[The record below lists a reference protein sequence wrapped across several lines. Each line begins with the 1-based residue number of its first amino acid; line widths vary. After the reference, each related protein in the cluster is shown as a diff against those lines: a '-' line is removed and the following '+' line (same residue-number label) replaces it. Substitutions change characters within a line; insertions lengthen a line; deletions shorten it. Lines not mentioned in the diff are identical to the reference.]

1 MYFAI
6 IDDSSVDGQSLN
18 AFLQELGY
26 QNNDVY
32 ERPETAL
39 SKIEEGTYSIVFV
52 DIVMPDQDGYKFL
65 RNLRINPKTAEQY
78 IVLHSSKSTPL
89 EMKYGIERAGA
100 NDYLAKP
107 ITKETLIAV
116 IERYLA
122 GKSD

>member
-6 IDDSSVDGQSLN
+6 IDDSSVDSQNLSVH
-18 AFLQELGY
+18 LQELGH
-26 QNNDVY
+26 QDNDVY
-32 ERPETAL
+32 DRPETAL
-39 SKIEEGTYSIVFV
+39 SKIEEGTYPIVFLDV
-52 DIVMPDQDGYKFL
+52 VMPGQDGYKFL
-65 RNLRINPKTAEQY
+65 RNLRMNPKTAEQY

-107 ITKETLIAV
+107 ITKESLAAV

-122 GKSD
+122 DKSN